1 MWFALKS
8 IYGSVG
14 MPILGLYEWQTQ
26 RYIVG
31 GHAITEHYL
40 CLIAWLID
48 CCCEA
53 IPAILDE
60 VDP

>member
-1 MWFALKS
+1 MSASW
-8 IYGSVG
+8 
-14 MPILGLYEWQTQ
+14 GLL
-26 RYIVG
+26 
-31 GHAITEHYL
+31 AIAIAFG
-40 CLIAWLID
+40 LIAWLID